1 MKQTRGVNRTRLAEV
16 AAVPPQ
22 GEGALTVAVDGV
34 EVGLYRVGER
44 IVAWR
49 NVCPHGA
56 APVCRGT
63 VDGTRLASGVY
74 EYRYGRDQEIL
85 QCPWHGWEFDLL
97 SGEHLAEGSAARL
110 RRHPI
115 AVVDG
120 VVYDDAPAATPTP
133 ARMRLRVT
141 ECTAVAEGILVLR
154 LASLDG
160 SALPAWMPG
169 THLEVAL
176 PSGLVRHYSL
186 CGDPADRSSYRIAVL
201 REQPGRG
208 GSAELFAMAEVGLEL
223 DVRALRNRFRM
234 REAPHSLLIAG
245 GIGITPLLPMAASLA
260 RRRKSF
266 ELVYTGRDRRSMAFT
281 DEVAALPGSRLL
293 ESSRDGRPD
302 LGALLASAPD
312 GTAVYGC
319 GPTGMIAALRSLA
332 VAEGDRIQVYTEAF
346 EGGEPEA
353 EAHGPDRPVVVELA
367 RSGATVRVE
376 PGETVLHAV
385 RGLVPSAPS
394 SCEQGW
400 CGTCETRV
408 LDGEPEHRDRVLTDG
423 ERECGDTMMI
433 CVSRARSERLVLDL

>member
-1 MKQTRGVNRTRLAEV
+1 MNRTRLADV

-22 GEGALTVAVDGV
+22 GSGALTVAVDGV

-56 APVCRGT
+56 APVCRGA
-63 VDGTRLASGVY
+63 VDGTRLTSAVY
-74 EYRYGRDQEIL
+74 EYEYGRDQEIL
-85 QCPWHGWEFDLL
+85 QCPWHGWEFDLIT
-97 SGEHLAEGSAARL
+97 GEHLAAGSAAKL

-120 VVYDDAPAATPTP
+120 VVYDDAPVSS
-133 ARMRLRVT
+133 RMRLRVI
-141 ECTAVAEGILVLR
+141 ECLRAADDILVLR
-154 LASLDG
+154 LASPDG

-208 GSAELFAMAEVGLEL
+208 GSAELFGLAAVGLEL
-223 DVRALRNRFRM
+223 DVHQLRNRFRL
-234 REAPHSLLIAG
+234 REATHSLLIAG
-245 GIGITPLLPMAASLA
+245 GIGITPLLPMAQSL
-260 RRRKSF
+260 RRRKRSF
-266 ELVYTGRDRRSMAFT
+266 ELVYAGRDWGSMVLT
-281 DEVAALPGSRLL
+281 DEVAELPNARIVESRREGRL
-293 ESSRDGRPD
+293 ELRS
-302 LGALLASAPD
+302 LLAATPD

-319 GPTGMIAALRSLA
+319 GPAGMIAELRALA
-332 VAEGDRIQVYTEAF
+332 AAEGDRIRVYTEAF
-346 EGGEPEA
+346 QGDEPA
-353 EAHGPDRPVVVELA
+353 PASPAVDTPFVVELA
-367 RSGATVRVE
+367 RSGLTVDVA
-376 PGETVLHAV
+376 PGQSVLQAV
-385 RGLVPSAPS
+385 RTAVPAAPS

-423 ERECGDTMMI
+423 ERECGESMMI
-433 CVSRARSERLVLDL
+433 CVSRARSDRLVLDL

>member
-1 MKQTRGVNRTRLAEV
+1 MNRTPLAEV

-22 GEGALTVAVDGV
+22 GAGALTVAVDGV

-63 VDGTRLASGVY
+63 VDGTRLTSAVY
-74 EYRYGRDQEIL
+74 EYEYGRDQEIL

-115 AVVDG
+115 AVIDG
-120 VVYDDAPAATPTP
+120 VVYDDAPVP

-141 ECTAVAEGILVLR
+141 ERVRAADDIVVLR
-154 LASLDG
+154 LASPDG
-160 SALPAWMPG
+160 AALPAWMPG
-169 THLEVAL
+169 THLEVSL

-201 REQPGRG
+201 RERSGRG
-208 GSAELFAMAEVGLEL
+208 GSAELFAESKAGLEL
-223 DVRALRNRFRM
+223 DVRALRNRFRL
-234 REAPHSLLIAG
+234 REAKHSLLIAG
-245 GIGITPLLPMAASLA
+245 GIGITPLLPMAASLH
-260 RRRKSF
+260 RRRRSF
-266 ELVYTGRDRRSMAFT
+266 ELVYTGRDLASMALA
-281 DEVAALPGSRLL
+281 DEAAALPNARLV
-293 ESSRDGRPD
+293 ESSLQGRPD
-302 LGALLASAPD
+302 LRALLAEAPE
-312 GTAVYGC
+312 GTAVYAC
-319 GPTGMIAALRSLA
+319 GPAGMIAQVRALA
-332 VAEGDRIQVYTEAF
+332 AAEGDRIQVFTEAF
-346 EGGEPEA
+346 EGGEPEPSG
-353 EAHGPDRPVVVELA
+353 HGPARPLAVELA

-376 PGETVLHAV
+376 AGETVLHAV
-385 RGLVPSAPS
+385 RNLVPSAPS

-408 LDGEPEHRDRVLTDG
+408 LDGEPDHRDRVLTEG
-423 ERECGDTMMI
+423 ERESGDTMMI

>member
-1 MKQTRGVNRTRLAEV
+1 MSTARGVNRTRLADV

-22 GEGALTVAVDGV
+22 GSGALTVAVGGV

-63 VDGTRLASGVY
+63 VDGTRLKSAVY

-85 QCPWHGWEFDLL
+85 QCPWHGWEFDLVT
-97 SGEHLAEGSAARL
+97 GEHLADGSAARL

-120 VVYDDAPAATPTP
+120 VVYDDAPVP
-133 ARMRLRVT
+133 ARMRLRVA
-141 ECTAVAEGILVLR
+141 ECTRSADDIVVLR
-154 LASLDG
+154 LASPDG
-160 SALPAWMPG
+160 ATLPAWMPG

-201 REQPGRG
+201 REEAGRG
-208 GSAELFAMAEVGLEL
+208 GSAELFALGAAGLEL
-223 DVRALRNRFRM
+223 DVRALRNRFRL
-234 REAPHSLLIAG
+234 REAKHSLLIAG
-245 GIGITPLLPMAASLA
+245 GIGITPLLPMARSLH

-266 ELVYTGRDRRSMAFT
+266 ELVYAGRDRASMAFI
-281 DEVAALPGSRLL
+281 DEVAALPEARMVESR
-293 ESSRDGRPD
+293 RDGRPD
-302 LGALLASAPD
+302 LRAMVAAAPD

-319 GPTGMIAALRSLA
+319 GPAGLIAELQAIAA
-332 VAEGDRIQVYTEAF
+332 AEGDRVQVFTEAF
-346 EGGEPEA
+346 EGGEPVEA
-353 EAHGPDRPVVVELA
+353 SRGDDAPIVVELA
-367 RSGATVRVE
+367 RTGVTLDVP
-376 PGETVLHAV
+376 PGQSVLQAV
-385 RGLVPSAPS
+385 RAVVPTAPS
-394 SCEQGW
+394 SCRQGW

-408 LDGEPEHRDRVLTDG
+408 LDGEPEHRDRVLSEG
-423 ERECGDTMMI
+423 ERECGASMMI
-433 CVSRARSERLVLDL
+433 CVSRARSGRLVLDL